1 MECEQSSFG
10 SSGRHATKKGRPPDI
25 QKRLVKVEVLI
36 ENIDVDAGGVHV
48 GWHGQGVRVV
58 DVGMGG
64 GRRSGI
70 LAWTGSVSSRSSGMT
85 RVGGEHCILYCLM
98 GHATRAAATGAF
110 QGSPAVAVR
119 KRRREVE
126 MSVPRLLLALCRLPL
141 DARRLPLAACPLV
154 ASGLL
159 TLPVFFWNGANRKNS
174 VGEGGW
180 SGGKEDAAFAGWSG
194 VEIESRAAAARLRFG
209 TRPPRCTQAPVL
221 LALKAS
227 INLSLHTLICGGLDR
242 CSCGEGPLVERSRL
256 GSACMLCT
264 VPLPW
269 AKHWG
274 TGGPGGRGRQ
284 VDR

>member
-1 MECEQSSFG
+1 
-10 SSGRHATKKGRPPDI
+10 
-25 QKRLVKVEVLI
+25 
-36 ENIDVDAGGVHV
+36 
-48 GWHGQGVRVV
+48 
-58 DVGMGG
+58 MGG

-119 KRRREVE
+119 KRREVE
-126 MSVPRLLLALCRLPL
+126 MSVPRLLLVALCRLPL
-141 DARRLPLAACPLV
+141 VARRLPLAACPLV

-159 TLPVFFWNGANRKNS
+159 TLPVSLWNGADRRNS
-174 VGEGGW
+174 VGERGGW
-180 SGGKEDAAFAGWSG
+180 NGGREDAAFAGWSCWSG

-221 LALKAS
+221 LVLKAS
-227 INLSLHTLICGGLDR
+227 INLSLVYVHCTALICGGLDR

-264 VPLPW
+264 IPCPGPSIGV
-269 AKHWG
+269 
-274 TGGPGGRGRQ
+274 TGGPGGPSRQ
-284 VDR
+284 VGNFPLRLEIVYTV